1 MYEYMVRACDGD
13 EGVVWR
19 DLLHMGYND
28 RLKLVGARTIVV
40 SAHTTNEVGAGDAAG
55 YQEIVLVHVGA

>member
-55 YQEIVLVHVGA
+55 YQ